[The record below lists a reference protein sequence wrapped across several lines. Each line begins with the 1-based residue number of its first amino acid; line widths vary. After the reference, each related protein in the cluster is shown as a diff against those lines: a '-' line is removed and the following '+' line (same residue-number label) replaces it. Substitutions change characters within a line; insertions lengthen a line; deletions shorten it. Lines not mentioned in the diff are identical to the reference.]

1 MSKGKLTI
9 VRGVPGSGKSY
20 WAKAQV
26 ALDPTKTVRVNKDDL
41 RGMAH
46 DGTFVP
52 PNKGTQSG
60 GTEDAINLMRNVI
73 ISGLLISGWN
83 VITDDTNL
91 PDQTVKVLKNI
102 AAKAG
107 AEVEIHDMTDVDL
120 NLCLTRNR
128 QRTGRARVPDEVI
141 MNMHNKYI
149 KGAS

>member
-1 MSKGKLTI
+1 MSKLTI
-9 VRGVPGSGKSY
+9 VRGLPGCGKST

-26 ALDPTKTVRVNKDDL
+26 ALDPEHTVRINKDDL

-46 DGTFVP
+46 DGVFIAPV
-52 PNKGTQSG
+52 KGQG
-60 GTEDAINLMRNVI
+60 GTEAAINLMRNVT

-91 PDQTVKVLKNI
+91 PQQTVKVLSNI
-102 AAKAG
+102 AAKAN

-141 MNMHNKYI
+141 MDMYNKYL
-149 KGAS
+149 KVAP